1 MISHLLSID
10 LQSDILTAVL
20 LENDV
25 NKDIIA
31 STILISADKTA
42 EELITEL
49 TASIDC
55 NNCRCV
61 LSLGA
66 SFFSFRNLDFPFSDR
81 KSIDKILPFE
91 LEEGTAA
98 SIGTMVID
106 AMVNP
111 GTDGSS
117 EVISA
122 MVEQSLLADLHNA
135 LSQADIPPEIITLS
149 GVPNIAELSETGQVP
164 KEYIFL
170 DLRLESACLF
180 LISDGKLQLIRPLPL
195 SPLPGFR
202 ADFSM
207 KIENE
212 ELLIRGLE
220 YTAETFSGLA
230 LSVKQ
235 TLAPFP
241 LQTTQDTIPIYV
253 DGTARFATKTKS
265 QLEDITAFNRPC
277 LLCGQEIGVLPFP
290 IQLPE
295 NTKKHAKYLCS
306 SLSLGKQAD
315 NLQNSFNFCKGDFAS
330 HNNLGEYRQK
340 AWIAGGVVLA
350 TLFFSLAYLLFS
362 TVSLN
367 KERTALTSD
376 IHAVFT
382 ATLPNTKRIVAPV
395 QQLQVAIN
403 EIKKSTTN
411 GNDNALP
418 LTILNTLREI
428 STRIPESLNVRL
440 VRMVYERSGLRLT
453 GITDSFN
460 TVNSMKKNL
469 EQSSFFPAVT
479 ISSTKQNPKD
489 NSIRFELKIETAAG
503 AQ

>member
-1 MISHLLSID
+1 MISNILSID
-10 LQSDILTAVL
+10 LQSDTLTAVL

-25 NKDIIA
+25 NRDIIA
-31 STILISADKTA
+31 STILVSADKTA

-49 TASIDC
+49 TTSIDC
-55 NNCRCV
+55 SNCRCV

-66 SFFSFRNLDFPFSDR
+66 SFFTFRNLTFPFSDR

-98 SIGTMVID
+98 PIDTMVID

-111 GTDGSS
+111 DKDGGS

-122 MVEQSLLADLHNA
+122 MIDQSLLADLHSA
-135 LSQADIPPEIITLS
+135 LTQAEIPPEIITLS
-149 GVPNIAELSETGQVP
+149 GLPNIEELRETGQVP
-164 KEYIFL
+164 DEFIFL

-180 LISDGKLQLIRPLPL
+180 FISHGKIQLIRPLPL

-207 KIENE
+207 KTEDE
-212 ELLIRGLE
+212 ELIIQGLE
-220 YTAETFSGLA
+220 YTAETFSELA

-241 LQTTQDTIPIYV
+241 LQTTKDKIPVYL
-253 DGTARFATKTKS
+253 DGTARFATKTKT
-265 QLEDITAFNRPC
+265 QLEDNTAFNRPC
-277 LLCGQEIGVLPFP
+277 LLCGQEVGILPLP

-295 NTKKHAKYLCS
+295 NTKKHAQYLCS
-306 SLSLGKQAD
+306 CLSLGNQAD
-315 NLQNSFNFCKGDFAS
+315 KLQNSFNFCKGDFAS
-330 HNNLGEYRQK
+330 HNNLTEYRQK
-340 AWIAGGVVLA
+340 AWIAGGAILA
-350 TLFFSLAYLLFS
+350 ILIFSLAYLIFD
-362 TVSLN
+362 TASLK
-367 KERTALTSD
+367 KERIKLTD
-376 IHAVFT
+376 NIHAVFKT
-382 ATLPNTKRIVAPV
+382 SLPDTKRIVAPV
-395 QQLQVAIN
+395 QQLQVAID
-403 EIKKSTTN
+403 EIKKSTAT
-411 GNDNALP
+411 GNNALS
-418 LTILNTLREI
+418 LSILNALREI
-428 STRIPESLNVRL
+428 STLIPESLNVQL
-440 VRMVYERSGLRLT
+440 LRMVYERSGLRLT

-469 EQSSFFPAVT
+469 EQSPFFPTVT

-503 AQ
+503 TE